1 MSTSAPVPTISVVM
15 ATLARPQNLADLV
28 GAVLSDEAV
37 RHFVVVVDG
46 VDPISVAVLTSLQ
59 LRFDRLVFTRIERS
73 GQLRALDVGV
83 GLTDSDIVLL
93 LDDDVVPTP
102 GLAAAHAR
110 AHRERHGLVLV
121 GSMPVELPEGR
132 GDIGSLLYARDYLS
146 HCERLESGEFEVLD
160 NLWLG
165 NVSIR
170 RSDCLAIGL
179 ATRAF
184 TASYHT
190 DRDLGIRL
198 ADAGL
203 TGRFDQGLVAAH
215 RHRRS
220 DWAFLH
226 DARRR
231 GAGLAE
237 LHHVHEARLGPFDPG
252 VFIADM
258 PAPLGLSA
266 RFVGSRPMAP
276 RVARGLL
283 ALAAVPG
290 LSRWDSGR
298 LGLGKLARRLMLL
311 WGATTG
317 EGETAHS
324 AALAK
329 MAAASEGT
337 DTDAAEQRVDEHRLA
352 AR

>member
-1 MSTSAPVPTISVVM
+1 MSTSTPVPSIAVVM
-15 ATLARPQNLADLV
+15 ATLGRPQNLAELV
-28 GAVLSDEAV
+28 PAVLSDEAV

-46 VDPISVAVLTSLQ
+46 PDPISVAVLTSLQ
-59 LRFDRLVFTRIERS
+59 LRFDRLAFTQIERS
-73 GQLRALDVGV
+73 GHLRALDVGV
-83 GLTDSDIVLL
+83 GLTDADVVLL

-110 AHRERHGLVLV
+110 AHRDQHGLVLV
-121 GSMPVELPEGR
+121 GSMPVQLPEGR
-132 GDIGSLLYARDYLS
+132 SDIGSLLYARDYLS
-146 HCERLESGEFEVLD
+146 HCERMESGEFEVLD
-160 NLWLG
+160 NLWQG

-170 RSDCLAIGL
+170 RSDCLSVGL
-179 ATRAF
+179 ATCAF

-203 TGRFDQGLVAAH
+203 TGRFDPSLVAAH

-231 GAGLAE
+231 GAGLAK
-237 LHHVHEARLGPFDPG
+237 LHEVHESRLGPFDPA
-252 VFIADM
+252 VFTADL
-258 PAPLGLSA
+258 PAPLAAAA

-283 ALAAVPG
+283 GLATLPG
-290 LSRWDSGR
+290 VGRWGSGR
-298 LGLGKLARRLMLL
+298 LGLAKLARRLMLL
-311 WGATTG
+311 WGATNG
-317 EGETAHS
+317 EGETAHG

-329 MAAASEGT
+329 TAETAEGT
-337 DTDAAEQRVDEHRLA
+337 DSDAPEQCVGERQLA
-352 AR
+352 DR

>member
-1 MSTSAPVPTISVVM
+1 MSTPAPVPSISVVV
-15 ATLARPQNLADLV
+15 ATLGRPQNLAELV
-28 GAVLSDEAV
+28 PAVLSDEAV
-37 RHFVVVVDG
+37 RHLVVVVDG
-46 VDPISVAVLTSLQ
+46 PDPISVAVLMSLQ
-59 LRFDRLVFTRIERS
+59 LRFDRLVFTQIERS
-73 GQLRALDVGV
+73 GHLRALDVGV
-83 GLTDSDIVLL
+83 GLSDADVVLL

-102 GLAAAHAR
+102 GLAAGHAR

-121 GSMPVELPEGR
+121 GSMPVQLPEGR
-132 GDIGSLLYARDYLS
+132 GDIGSLLYAREYLS
-146 HCERLESGEFEVLD
+146 HCERLERGEFEVLD
-160 NLWLG
+160 NLWQG

-170 RSDCLAIGL
+170 RSDCLSVGL
-179 ATRAF
+179 ATSAF

-203 TGRFDQGLVAAH
+203 TGRFDPGLVAAH

-231 GAGLAE
+231 GAGLAK
-237 LHHVHEARLGPFDPG
+237 LHHVHEARLGPFDPA
-252 VFIADM
+252 VFTADLT
-258 PAPLGLSA
+258 APLA
-266 RFVGSRPMAP
+266 APVRFVGSRPMAP

-283 ALAAVPG
+283 ALATAPG

-298 LGLGKLARRLMLL
+298 LGLAKLARRLMLL
-311 WGATTG
+311 WGATSG

-337 DTDAAEQRVDEHRLA
+337 DTPAPRTPVGEHHLA